1 MRKPLILTTA
11 VLCASS
17 AGAHAVGF
25 KTQFNCASDYY
36 SYCSQYSV
44 GTPEVRKCMRANG
57 PRLSKGCINA
67 LIEDG
72 EVSKAEVEREKE
84 KLVAAKAKAAEPKK
98 SDATAKKAEPDP
110 KKADVALKK
119 QDVPAKKT
127 DAVALKKPTPEAKKP
142 ATKLAAAPAPA
153 PVAAKP
159 QAAAPVITR
168 AAAAELMP
176 KAPKPE
182 APRRTVSLDQ
192 KTFDALKARGVR
204 FVADDVS
211 DPDADISQPTLPAQP
226 IEAKSQPRG
235 ETRSSLV
242 AVQASPAVEAAPDS
256 RDAENGA
263 ASNPDTQ
270 NDVADAADAAPR
282 KPVDYPPGRMSLG
295 HSTAPVGEQPSSWW
309 DTIVRTFT
317 GE

>member
-1 MRKPLILTTA
+1 MRKPFILTTA

-25 KTQFNCASDYY
+25 KTQLNCASDYY

-84 KLVAAKAKAAEPKK
+84 KLVAAKSKAAEPKK
-98 SDATAKKAEPDP
+98 ADVAAKKAEVALKKPEAQP
-110 KKADVALKK
+110 KKADVA
-119 QDVPAKKT
+119 
-127 DAVALKKPTPEAKKP
+127 ALKKPVPEAKKP
-142 ATKLAAAPAPA
+142 VTKLAAAVAPA
-153 PVAAKP
+153 PVLAKP

-168 AAAAELMP
+168 AAAAEMP
-176 KAPKPE
+176 KAPAPE
-182 APRRTVSLDQ
+182 VPRQMVSLDQ

-204 FVADDVS
+204 FVADDS
-211 DPDADISQPTLPAQP
+211 DDSDEDISPATLPADP
-226 IEAKSQPRG
+226 IEAKNQPRARTD
-235 ETRSSLV
+235 TRV
-242 AVQASPAVEAAPDS
+242 AAHASPVREPASDS
-256 RDAENGA
+256 RDDSGVA
-263 ASNPDTQ
+263 ADPINETGTQ
-270 NDVADAADAAPR
+270 DIADAGEPLPR
-282 KPVDYPPGRMSLG
+282 QPRDYPPGRMSLG
-295 HSTAPVGEQPSSWW
+295 SGIQKSPSGEQPSSWW